1 MFSLPPDLT
10 PRPGALGLRQELA
23 PGGNHTAT
31 PLTLRM
37 GKEACVHP
45 VFAGS
50 LSCLAI
56 AALYYL
62 WRDVYLPRR
71 KQRLLRERV
80 AYMLW
85 IAAQKMR

>member
-1 MFSLPPDLT
+1 M
-10 PRPGALGLRQELA
+10 
-23 PGGNHTAT
+23 
-31 PLTLRM
+31 
-37 GKEACVHP
+37 HP
-45 VFAGS
+45 VFACS

-71 KQRLLRERV
+71 KRRLLRERV

-85 IAAQKMR
+85 VAAQKIR